1 MIIYNNYLCTFA
13 NNKMKINRK
22 AEIIMIIFIPRHST
36 LDYGADLCISA
47 VDNPTDE
54 GPRKLLLQRNLRD

>member
-1 MIIYNNYLCTFA
+1 
-13 NNKMKINRK
+13 MKINRK